1 MKRNTLI
8 PCATMLL
15 GAVLVAPAQG
25 QESIEKRGQAS
36 MTFLLI
42 NPSPR
47 AASMVATNALEGEA
61 AALFQN
67 PAGIANIPKQTD
79 VMLGQTQWI
88 ADITQNAFAVAYRS
102 EGVGVFGLSWVSMD
116 HGDIFRTTI
125 NKDPFSLGFNE
136 IGQVETE
143 ESVIGLAYAREITN
157 KFSIGGQVKRVAQT
171 LQDTRA
177 DGIAFDMGLIYY
189 TGYKNS
195 RLTMAIRN
203 FSKEVQY
210 IEQSHQM
217 PLVLKIGLTVDAL
230 ALLAPDMSEGN
241 SLLVFS
247 ELSHPRDS
255 PEKVDIGLEYWF
267 EDAIA
272 LRLGTGFNYD
282 DNDLGAGLGF
292 KLKQMGTADLRGD
305 YAYTNY
311 GDILGGVHRFALGV
325 SF

>member
-1 MKRNTLI
+1 MKRFVLV
-8 PCATMLL
+8 PLVTMLL
-15 GAVLVAPAQG
+15 GAVLVMPVQG
-25 QESIEKRGQAS
+25 QKSIEKRGQAS

-47 AASMVATNALEGEA
+47 AAGMVATNALEGEA
-61 AALFQN
+61 GALFQN
-67 PAGIANIPKQTD
+67 PAGIAGIPKQTD

-88 ADITQNAFAVAYRS
+88 ADITQNAVAVAYRV
-102 EGVGVFGLSWVSMD
+102 EGIGVFGLSWVSMD

-125 NKDPFSLGFNE
+125 NKNAFSKGFNE
-136 IGQVETE
+136 VGKVETD

-217 PLVLKIGLTVDAL
+217 PLNFKVGLTVDAL
-230 ALLAPDMSEGN
+230 AMAAPGLSEGN

-267 EDAIA
+267 QDMVAI
-272 LRLGTGFNYD
+272 RLGSGMNYD
-282 DNDLGAGLGF
+282 ENDLGVGLGF
-292 KLKQMGTADLRGD
+292 KFSQMEMGDLRAD
-305 YAYTNY
+305 YAYTGY
-311 GDILGGVHRFALGV
+311 GDVLGGVHRFAIGA

>member
-1 MKRNTLI
+1 
-8 PCATMLL
+8 MLL
-15 GAVLVAPAQG
+15 GAVLVAPALG
-25 QESIEKRGQAS
+25 QKSIEKRGQAS

-47 AASMVATNALEGEA
+47 AAGMVATNALEGEA
-61 AALFQN
+61 GAVFQN
-67 PAGIANIPKQTD
+67 PAGIASIPKQTD

-88 ADITQNAFAVAYRS
+88 ADITQNAVAVAYRA
-102 EGVGVFGLSWVSMD
+102 EGIGVFGLSWVSMD

-125 NKDPFSLGFNE
+125 NKNPFSKGFNE
-136 IGQVETE
+136 VGKVETD

-177 DGIAFDMGLIYY
+177 DGIAFDLGLIYY

-217 PLVLKIGLTVDAL
+217 PLLFKVGLTVDAL
-230 ALLAPDMSEGN
+230 AMVAPGLEESN

-247 ELSHPRDS
+247 EVSHPRDS
-255 PEKVDIGLEYWF
+255 PEKVDIGMEYWF
-267 EDAIA
+267 QDMIA
-272 LRLGTGFNYD
+272 VRLGSGINYD
-282 DNDLGAGLGF
+282 ENNLGAGLGF
-292 KLKQMGTADLRGD
+292 KLSQMEIGDLRAD
-305 YAYTNY
+305 YAYTGY
-311 GDILGGVHRFALGV
+311 GDVLGGVHRFAVGV